1 MVVGTP
7 SGARNILSSAEVII
21 KIPVGKKTDPEK
33 VCFVMAAVFEWYSAS
48 FPLALQCFYTAKYN
62 KWRICRRKWEHAT
75 IIAWERSRAG
85 TPAWPS
91 SCSPHGT
98 NALVAPQQLWPFLSS
113 VVVWFIILV
122 ALCRAYYCLCFSWQ
136 MCNQKE
142 TVLISSTCY
151 TNAIPLATL
160 LPLTCFPF
168 CSADLDD
175 LCACLGSQQSM

>member
-1 MVVGTP
+1 MT
-7 SGARNILSSAEVII
+7 
-21 KIPVGKKTDPEK
+21 
-33 VCFVMAAVFEWYSAS
+33 AVFEWYSTS

-62 KWRICRRKWEHAT
+62 KWRIRRRKWEHAT

-91 SCSPHGT
+91 SCSPHWT
-98 NALVAPQQLWPFLSS
+98 NALVALQKLWPFLSS
-113 VVVWFIILV
+113 VVIWFIILV
-122 ALCRAYYCLCFSWQ
+122 ALCRVYYCLCFSWQ
-136 MCNQKE
+136 MHNQKE

-151 TNAIPLATL
+151 TNATPLATW

-175 LCACLGSQQSM
+175 LCTCLGSQQPL